1 MSSIELGP
9 DEQNIALYKDELSS
23 VDVRIDLNDEIFDF
37 NTTSISPAQVIAGR
51 GVVQSAPIAS
61 VNLIILDVEDVITEN
76 NLNLEGELPSPPP
89 LDQAPAEF
97 LPTLD
102 SVLGIGSIRSQNI
115 ADTVLL
121 SRTAKTIV
129 NTLANN
135 YGSSNAGS
143 GSITRLIR

>member
-61 VNLIILDVEDVITEN
+61 AGLIILDVEDVITEN

-89 LDQAPAEF
+89 LDQGPAEF
-97 LPTLD
+97 LPALNRI
-102 SVLGIGSIRSQNI
+102 LAIGSIRSQNI

-129 NTLANN
+129 STLTNN
-135 YGSSNAGS
+135 YSNSTAGS
-143 GSITRLIR
+143 GSLTRLIR